1 MNAAAQMNLYKDG
14 DSAPWRVRYAVPQA
28 IYVYQIQR
36 MSTADIEKLFV
47 KYGKILSIE
56 IQLVAEV
63 ATIVFEDWMSAHIAV
78 DKLNGLNIDGKM
90 LLVTS
95 NKLDRSVAPP
105 QANSPPVAST
115 AATKDQS
122 GWKWSKIAIPDIA
135 TLKKMPEQE
144 VYETCG
150 EVIYKALGEYMAVKL
165 PKIEHYTGKF
175 TGMFLQLPH
184 DELTDF
190 CTNEST
196 FLSRINEA
204 ISVLGLKPHEN

>member
-150 EVIYKALGEYMAVKL
+150 EVIYKALGEIYGCQIAENRTLYWKIHWHVPTAATRRADGFLHQRIHL
-165 PKIEHYTGKF
+165 PF
-175 TGMFLQLPH
+175 S
-184 DELTDF
+184 
-190 CTNEST
+190 N
-196 FLSRINEA
+196 
-204 ISVLGLKPHEN
+204 